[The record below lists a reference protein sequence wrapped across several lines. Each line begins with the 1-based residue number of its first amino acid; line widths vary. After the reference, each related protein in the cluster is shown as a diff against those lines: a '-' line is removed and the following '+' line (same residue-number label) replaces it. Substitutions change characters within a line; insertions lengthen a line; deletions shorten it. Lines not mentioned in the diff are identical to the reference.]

1 MAFIKDMYRDEIRD
15 GWLVKAG
22 IKKSWN
28 RMLEIWQEVDR
39 ICRKYKIK
47 YWAAFGTLLGAVR
60 HGGFIPWDTDMDLC
74 MMRPEYNIF
83 CDAVERE
90 LAKKDSPF
98 EIARVDYNNFRIA
111 LSTTVMLGKEDLH
124 EREPDR
130 TYGMMIEVFPLDIT
144 EDGTPTGNISTWKLW
159 RVLRSSD
166 DETYSQLKDI
176 TDSSN
181 FMFDDLQVLENFR
194 ALSEKEKQNFYRKY
208 AELLFNKSN
217 ELVWIDHVVRGQP
230 EQHYPKD
237 VFRETIYLPFETV
250 QMPVPVD
257 YDKILTAYYGDW
269 HKFVYDRIF
278 HIGKIHSP
286 DIPYKEFLERV
297 DFDFMFPQENN
308 AST

>member
-74 MMRPEYNIF
+74 MMRPEYNMF

-98 EIARVDYNNFRIA
+98 EIARVNFNNYRIA
-111 LSTTVMLGKEDLH
+111 LKTTVMLGTEDLH
-124 EREPDR
+124 EREPDK
-130 TYGMMIEVFPLDIT
+130 THGMLIEVFPLDIT
-144 EDGTPTGNISTWKLW
+144 EDGTPTGNISTWKL
-159 RVLRSSD
+159 RRILRSLN
-166 DETYSQLKDI
+166 DEVYSQLKDMS
-176 TDSSN
+176 DSSN
-181 FMFDDLQVLENFR
+181 FMFDDLQVMENFR
-194 ALSEKEKQNFYRKY
+194 ALPEKERQNFYRKY

-217 ELVWIDHVVRGQP
+217 ELVWIDHVIRGEP

-257 YDKILTAYYGDW
+257 YDKILTAHYGDW
-269 HKFVYDRIF
+269 HKFVYDGIF
-278 HIGKIHSP
+278 HMGAIHSP

-297 DFDFMFPQENN
+297 DFDFMFPPEDK